1 MNLKRKYS
9 RFKVSRRF
17 NRRLAKL
24 ISGCAEVRSLQSDGK
39 IITAEKKYNR
49 KLCFYYGECRVLLK
63 RRAEELEGS
72 ADAVSEMEKI
82 RAAFLEFYALAEGY
96 KVDIAEQKN
105 DALAFIDKAEEV
117 LKTK

>member
-1 MNLKRKYS
+1 MNIKRKYS

-17 NRRLAKL
+17 NRCLAKL
-24 ISGCAEVRSLQSDGK
+24 ISGCAEVRSMQSAGQ
-39 IITAEKKYNR
+39 IITAEKKYNK
-49 KLCFYYGECRVLLK
+49 KLCFYYGECRFLLK

-72 ADAVSEMEKI
+72 ENVVAEMEKI

-96 KVDIAEQKN
+96 KVDIAAQKN

-117 LKTK
+117 LKNT